1 MIISLD
7 NADYEGTYFLILY
20 FVKPYDIMLS
30 TICCK
35 RVLRQLEFVGH
46 ENSIL
51 EQLST

>member
-1 MIISLD
+1 MP
-7 NADYEGTYFLILY
+7 FLLVFKMF

-30 TICCK
+30 TICRK
-35 RVLRQLEFVGH
+35 HVFRQLEFVGH